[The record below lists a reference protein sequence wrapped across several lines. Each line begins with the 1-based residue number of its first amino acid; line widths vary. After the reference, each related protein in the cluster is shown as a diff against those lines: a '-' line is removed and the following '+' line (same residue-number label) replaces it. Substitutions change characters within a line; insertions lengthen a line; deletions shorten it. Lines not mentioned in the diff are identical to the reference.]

1 MILTHNILNECSIQ
15 ESLQKINFEVFVS
28 KTMLDMI
35 LYTEN
40 QWEVGFYPIIIL
52 SESLSNKELK
62 KIIPKLKNRR
72 VVIFRK
78 YLSEPMTEEKDTLK
92 ELEIDEWVD
101 QAISPD
107 SLREIVSKY
116 VDFDS
121 TINHMNKSQVI
132 SMSFNQLVMGF
143 TKNQTKCF
151 EHLYNARSLIISRED
166 LCTYIWGAPLT
177 KSHLAQLSILIKT
190 LKRKLEEKGFPSD
203 IIETVWG
210 KGYVLKE
217 EFYSIYRETNLSNK

>member
-1 MILTHNILNECSIQ
+1 M
-15 ESLQKINFEVFVS
+15 
-28 KTMLDMI
+28 
-35 LYTEN
+35 
-40 QWEVGFYPIIIL
+40 
-52 SESLSNKELK
+52 
-62 KIIPKLKNRR
+62 
-72 VVIFRK
+72 IFRK

-143 TKNQTKCF
+143 T
-151 EHLYNARSLIISRED
+151 
-166 LCTYIWGAPLT
+166 
-177 KSHLAQLSILIKT
+177 
-190 LKRKLEEKGFPSD
+190 
-203 IIETVWG
+203 
-210 KGYVLKE
+210 
-217 EFYSIYRETNLSNK
+217 